1 MEQSDPKQP
10 MNEVPVSSDE
20 TVAPAPAPE
29 QAPAPEE
36 EAGGG
41 TALIALGVIVV
52 IILAGAF
59 FIFGDKYSG
68 APKTETDLD
77 QQFNAADGTAQA
89 EVEAIATVDEST
101 ALSSIEE
108 DINNSDLS
116 ELDAELDAI
125 DEEFSI

>member
-10 MNEVPVSSDE
+10 MNEVPVSSE
-20 TVAPAPAPE
+20 EPVAPAPE
-29 QAPAPEE
+29 QAPAPAPQE

-41 TALIALGVIVV
+41 TALVALGVIVV

-59 FIFGDKYSG
+59 FIFGDRYSG
-68 APKTETDLD
+68 APKTEADLE
-77 QQFNAADGTAQA
+77 QQFDAADETAQA
-89 EVEAIATVDEST
+89 EVEAIATVEEST
-101 ALSSIEE
+101 ALSSIEA
-108 DINNSDLS
+108 DIDNSDLS